1 MEDYMY
7 YLDLN
12 AQKVAKLAI
21 ELGDYKCALE
31 NLLNAKERLNKYKG
45 DSMIPIMMAGDLLKT
60 TQEIAKK
67 VENGKMI
74 LYKSP
79 WILTKSSFV
88 KGSQCPKY
96 LYLEIFSRNEKT
108 PPSKELL
115 EIFKRGFLFEEN
127 VRNALYPSGINVKE
141 TLGDFSY
148 FESYTAYLL
157 NQPVQS
163 IIYEA
168 TLIEER
174 VFVMC
179 DILIKNEDGFV
190 DIYEIK
196 SSTSV
201 NDAIISDLSIQ
212 YAISKKRFQSKLRS
226 FNLVLRK
233 DAEDFDFEIVNL
245 TEELD
250 KKFDTVTEKISA
262 FIKLLRDGEPDIK
275 MGQQCQKPY
284 LCEFVEYCSRKV

>member
-1 MEDYMY
+1 
-7 YLDLN
+7 
-12 AQKVAKLAI
+12 
-21 ELGDYKCALE
+21 
-31 NLLNAKERLNKYKG
+31 
-45 DSMIPIMMAGDLLKT
+45 
-60 TQEIAKK
+60 
-67 VENGKMI
+67 
-74 LYKSP
+74 
-79 WILTKSSFV
+79 
-88 KGSQCPKY
+88 
-96 LYLEIFSRNEKT
+96 LEIFSRNEKT

-157 NQPVQS
+157 NQPGQS